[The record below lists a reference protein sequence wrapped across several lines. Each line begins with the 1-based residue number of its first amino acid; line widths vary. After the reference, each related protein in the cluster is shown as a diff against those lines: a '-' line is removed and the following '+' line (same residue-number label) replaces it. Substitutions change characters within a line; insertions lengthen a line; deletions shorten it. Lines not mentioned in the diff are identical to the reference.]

1 MSRST
6 APVPTP
12 RLHSLVLVGLVV
24 ATALFLGG
32 WKYNSLRVAEAAS
45 ANQPEPT
52 ETVAAAVATARPHQE
67 TASAIGTVLAPRS
80 IALRNEVAGTVRYV
94 GLEPGRIVDA
104 GALLVAFDVSVESAE
119 LRAQEAQ
126 ARLAQTSLERVD
138 RMASRGAA
146 SAMELDNAR
155 AERDVA
161 LAQVARTR
169 ALIARKTIRAPFRAR
184 VGMSDVHLGQFLESG
199 TQLTTLQGVDGAVHV
214 DFDVSQSV
222 AAAMRRGEPVRVI
235 SGATAAEIPARVVA
249 IDARVDPTTRNA
261 VVRAELPGLAQLPA
275 PGSSV
280 RVISGATEIPARV
293 VAVDARVDPAT
304 RNAVVRAEL
313 PDLALLPAPGSSVRV
328 LVPIGPARDA
338 VVVPVSALRKGPGGD
353 HVFVIAP
360 AKDGKTRAQLRLV
373 TSGPV
378 LGDEIVIVGG
388 LAAGERVAASGSFKL
403 RDAVLVAVAEPAASQ
418 PKRVSAR

>member
-1 MSRST
+1 MSRFT
-6 APVPTP
+6 APVPRS

-24 ATALFLGG
+24 TTALFLGA

-52 ETVAAAVATARPHQE
+52 ETVAAAVAAARPHQE

-104 GALLVAFDVSVESAE
+104 GALLVAFDVSVETAE

-222 AAAMRRGEPVRVI
+222 AAGMRRGEPVRVI
-235 SGATAAEIPARVVA
+235 SGAT
-249 IDARVDPTTRNA
+249 
-261 VVRAELPGLAQLPA
+261 
-275 PGSSV
+275 
-280 RVISGATEIPARV
+280 ATEIPARV
-293 VAVDARVDPAT
+293 VAVDARVDPTT

-328 LVPIGPARDA
+328 LVPIGPTRDA

-373 TSGPV
+373 KSGPV
-378 LGDEIVIVGG
+378 LGDEIVIVDG

-418 PKRVSAR
+418 TKRVSVR

>member
-222 AAAMRRGEPVRVI
+222 AAGMRRGEP
-235 SGATAAEIPARVVA
+235 
-249 IDARVDPTTRNA
+249 
-261 VVRAELPGLAQLPA
+261 
-275 PGSSV
+275 V

-293 VAVDARVDPAT
+293 VAVDARVDPTT

-328 LVPIGPARDA
+328 LVPIGPTRDA

-403 RDAVLVAVAEPAASQ
+403 RDAVLVAVAEPATSQ
-418 PKRVSAR
+418 PKRVSVR

>member
-1 MSRST
+1 MSRLT
-6 APVPTP
+6 APAPRS

-24 ATALFLGG
+24 ATALVLSG
-32 WKYNSLRVAEAAS
+32 WKYTSLRHAEAAS

-52 ETVAAAVATARPHQE
+52 ETVAAAVAAARPHQE
-67 TASAIGTVLAPRS
+67 VASAIGTVLAPRS
-80 IALRNEVAGTVRYV
+80 IALRNEVAGTVRSA
-94 GLEPGRIVDA
+94 GLHPGQIVNA
-104 GALLVAFDVSVESAE
+104 GDLLVALDVSVESAE

-161 LAQVARTR
+161 LAQVERTR

-184 VGMSDVHLGQFLESG
+184 VGMSDVHVGQFLESG

-222 AAAMRRGEPVRVI
+222 AAGLRRGEPVRVI
-235 SGATAAEIPARVVA
+235 SGT
-249 IDARVDPTTRNA
+249 NA
-261 VVRAELPGLAQLPA
+261 V
-275 PGSSV
+275 
-280 RVISGATEIPARV
+280 EIPARV
-293 VAVDARVDPAT
+293 VAVDARVDPTT
-304 RNAVVRAEL
+304 RNAIVRAEL

-328 LVPIGPARDA
+328 LIPIGPTRDA
-338 VVVPVSALRKGPGGD
+338 VVVPASALRKGPGGD

-373 TSGPV
+373 TAGPV
-378 LGDEIVIVGG
+378 LGDEIVIVDG

-403 RDAVLVAVAEPAASQ
+403 RDAALVAVAEPAGSQ
-418 PKRVSAR
+418 TKRVSVR

>member
-12 RLHSLVLVGLVV
+12 RLHSLVLIGLVV
-24 ATALFLGG
+24 VTALFLGG

-52 ETVAAAVATARPHQE
+52 ETVAAAVAAARPHQE

-222 AAAMRRGEPVRVI
+222 AAGMRRGEPVRVI
-235 SGATAAEIPARVVA
+235 SGAA
-249 IDARVDPTTRNA
+249 
-261 VVRAELPGLAQLPA
+261 
-275 PGSSV
+275 
-280 RVISGATEIPARV
+280 EIPARV

-328 LVPIGPARDA
+328 LVPIGPTRDA

-378 LGDEIVIVGG
+378 LGDEIVIVDG

-403 RDAVLVAVAEPAASQ
+403 RDAVLVAVAEPATSQ

>member
-1 MSRST
+1 MSRLTPSI
-6 APVPTP
+6 PPT
-12 RLHSLVLVGLVV
+12 RQRSLTLIGILLAV
-24 ATALFLGG
+24 AVSLGA
-32 WKYNSLRVAEAAS
+32 WKYSAIRSADAAS
-45 ANQPEPT
+45 AHQPEPT

-67 TASAIGTVLAPRS
+67 TATAIGTVIAPQS
-80 IALRNEVAGTVRYV
+80 ITLRNEVSGTVHFV
-94 GLEPGRIVDA
+94 GLEPGRVVEA
-104 GALLVAFDVSVESAE
+104 GAVLVALDVSVETAE

-169 ALIARKTIRAPFRAR
+169 AIIARKTIRAPFRAR
-184 VGMSDVHLGQFLESG
+184 VGMADVHPGQFLEAG

-261 VVRAELPGLAQLPA
+261 LVRAELPALAQLPS

-280 RVISGATEIPARV
+280 RVQ
-293 VAVDARVDPAT
+293 
-304 RNAVVRAEL
+304 
-313 PDLALLPAPGSSVRV
+313 
-328 LVPIGPARDA
+328 VPVGPPRDA
-338 VVVPVSALRKGPGGD
+338 VVVPASALRKGPGGD
-353 HVFVIAP
+353 HVFVLAA
-360 AKDGKTRAQLRLV
+360 AKDGRTRAQLRLV
-373 TSGPV
+373 KSGPV
-378 LGDEIVIVGG
+378 LGDEVVIVDG
-388 LAAGERVAASGSFKL
+388 LAPGERVAASGSFKL
-403 RDAVLVAVAEPAASQ
+403 RDAALVAVAAPAVAQ
-418 PKRVSAR
+418 PNRVSVR

>member
-6 APVPTP
+6 PSISAG
-12 RLHSLVLVGLVV
+12 RLRSFALIAVLL
-24 ATALFLGG
+24 ATAILLGA
-32 WKYNSLRVAEAAS
+32 WKYNAVRGAEAAS
-45 ANQPEPT
+45 AHQPEPT
-52 ETVAAAVATARPHQE
+52 ESVAAAVAVARPHQE
-67 TASAIGTVLAPRS
+67 SASAIGTVLAPQS
-80 IALRNEVAGTVRYV
+80 ITLRNEVAGTVHFV
-94 GLEPGRIVDA
+94 SLQPGQVVSA
-104 GALLVAFDVSVESAE
+104 GAVLVALDVSVETAE

-222 AAAMRRGEPVRVI
+222 AAAMRRGESVRVI
-235 SGATAAEIPARVVA
+235 SSATAAEISARVVA
-249 IDARVDPTTRNA
+249 VEARVDPTTRNA
-261 VVRAELPGLAQLPA
+261 VVRAELPDLPQLPA
-275 PGSSV
+275 PG
-280 RVISGATEIPARV
+280 A
-293 VAVDARVDPAT
+293 
-304 RNAVVRAEL
+304 
-313 PDLALLPAPGSSVRV
+313 SVRV
-328 LVPIGPARDA
+328 LIPIGPTRDA

-353 HVFVIAP
+353 HVFVISA

-373 TSGPV
+373 KAGPV
-378 LGDEIVIVGG
+378 LGDEIVIVDG

-403 RDAVLVAVAEPAASQ
+403 RDAALVAVVDPSASQ
-418 PKRVSAR
+418 SRSVSVR